1 MKRGLD
7 TIDQMMRNYSCKAM
21 IQKFPTVLRHKMLDI
36 FILNIFTIFK
46 ALQPN
51 YKWGVAHAK
60 RLFIKKLTKQLVVPF
75 IGRWH
80 DNHRSSNSPKKQ
92 Y

>member
-1 MKRGLD
+1 MQRCLD
-7 TIDQMMRNYSCKAM
+7 KGGQMVRNYSCKAM
-21 IQKFPTVLRHKMLDI
+21 IQKLPTVLWHKMLDVA
-36 FILNIFTIFK
+36 ILNIFTIFK

-51 YKWGVAHAK
+51 YMWGVAHAK
-60 RLFIKKLTKQLVVPF
+60 RLFIKKLTKQLVVLF

-80 DNHRSSNSPKKQ
+80 DNHSSRNSPKKQ